1 MQSLL
6 IQNLRHRLQKR
17 LQKFETESVDAF
29 LIYLKQFWLF
39 FDNSPIYVG
48 IMEQLVTKFNPE
60 LDEVIRGIFEQGAR
74 DMGESE
80 ERQAATGYL
89 VLRKLSTIN
98 QQKVFEDIAFRYGS
112 IVGSGVSPTIKKP
125 SIRVITLVFLN
136 PFFEYLDEQLDE
148 QKIILSLLIRYK
160 HRSEWFHREQL
171 QNLIKNDSGKA
182 EKLLALNFYSYLY
195 DQGLDFMIEP
205 SSNQGK
211 IDIVATQN
219 TKDPLLAD
227 AKIFDPDSSRGKRYI
242 RKAFNQIYTYTQQY
256 NEPFGY
262 LVIFKNTDTD
272 LCFLLSNTS
281 SSVPVV
287 TYNYKS
293 IFFITIDIYE
303 NPKYV
308 SQRDP
313 LKMIKITEEEL
324 IQSAEDSE
332 TNT

>member
-125 SIRVITLVFLN
+125 SIRVITLVF
-136 PFFEYLDEQLDE
+136 
-148 QKIILSLLIRYK
+148 
-160 HRSEWFHREQL
+160 
-171 QNLIKNDSGKA
+171 
-182 EKLLALNFYSYLY
+182 
-195 DQGLDFMIEP
+195 
-205 SSNQGK
+205 
-211 IDIVATQN
+211 
-219 TKDPLLAD
+219 
-227 AKIFDPDSSRGKRYI
+227 
-242 RKAFNQIYTYTQQY
+242 
-256 NEPFGY
+256 
-262 LVIFKNTDTD
+262 
-272 LCFLLSNTS
+272 
-281 SSVPVV
+281 
-287 TYNYKS
+287 
-293 IFFITIDIYE
+293 
-303 NPKYV
+303 
-308 SQRDP
+308 
-313 LKMIKITEEEL
+313 
-324 IQSAEDSE
+324 
-332 TNT
+332 

>member
-17 LQKFETESVDAF
+17 LQRFETESIDAF

-39 FDNSPIYVG
+39 FDNNPIYVG
-48 IMEQLVTKFNPE
+48 IMDQLVTKFNPE
-60 LDEVIRGIFEQGAR
+60 LDEIIKKIFEQR
-74 DMGESE
+74 TRNMGESE
-80 ERQAATGYL
+80 EFQAAIGYL
-89 VLRKLSTIN
+89 VLRELSTIN
-98 QQKVFEDIAFRYGS
+98 QEKTVKTIARDYAQIFGS
-112 IVGSGVSPTIKKP
+112 LGSPTKV
-125 SIRVITLVFLN
+125 IRLVFLD
-136 PFFEYLDEQLDE
+136 PFYDYLDEQLDE
-148 QKIILSLLIRYK
+148 KKIILSLLIRYK
-160 HRSEWFHREQL
+160 HRSEWFHREEL
-171 QNLIKNDSGKA
+171 QNLIKNNSRKA

-205 SSNQGK
+205 SSKQGI
-211 IDIVATQN
+211 IDIIAAQN

-227 AKIFDPDSSRGKRYI
+227 AKIFDDDSRDKRYI
-242 RKAFNQIYTYTQQY
+242 RKSFNQIYTYTQQY

-303 NPKYV
+303 NPKSV

-313 LKMIKITEEEL
+313 LKMIEITEEEL